1 MSLQLTRAG
10 RISAQYAG
18 QAQRVAVIN
27 LTSFTLR
34 AIHPLLLMLPSHV
47 RERVHLLGEDWEQYA
62 ARNTHRS
69 PDRSPAP
76 RSAPLRTAPYPL
88 RFLAADLDEAA
99 LAFLRADRA
108 TLAQNRGPYLSSIPS
123 GQPGA
128 DG

>member
-47 RERVHLLGEDWEQYA
+47 RERVHLLG
-62 ARNTHRS
+62 
-69 PDRSPAP
+69 DRLGAP
-76 RSAPLRTAPYPL
+76 RVRVV
-88 RFLAADLDEAA
+88 E
-99 LAFLRADRA
+99 
-108 TLAQNRGPYLSSIPS
+108 QNARPVARGCVPNSIHTW
-123 GQPGA
+123 
-128 DG
+128 